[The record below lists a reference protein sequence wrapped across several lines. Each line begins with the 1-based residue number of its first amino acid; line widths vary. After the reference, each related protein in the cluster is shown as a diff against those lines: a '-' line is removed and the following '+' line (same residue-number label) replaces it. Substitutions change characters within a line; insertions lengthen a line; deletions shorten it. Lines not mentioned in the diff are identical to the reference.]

1 MGKRNTNKRQ
11 METFL
16 AAYSTQ
22 TAVPTGTLVNATTA
36 LNLPDG
42 NIAAISKDLYSTV
55 RANGVFLVAGDTA
68 TQVRKIQILQG
79 TPKSAA
85 LQTVDGWHAGHKA
98 YVGSQDIE
106 RSTVQ
111 SFSFTRPNVGT
122 RNTVY
127 VTGFARPEDEQ
138 AYGLR
143 TAIRG
148 TRQFRDYGT
157 NENSVYTSYVT
168 PDYTVLGYT
177 DAQAVSALLH
187 NLFYTTNLYS
197 KQYGMGLSQHGNKDF
212 AVLGLDTTG
221 AATGVTIGSVV
232 NGTSIPFLVQNGTT
246 YTIVADHALV
256 QTFGAAIAA
265 GVPTTAV
272 IVPINPTVDHT
283 SADPINAVLF
293 LGLDEN
299 RAIAFS
305 DITNVRTTV
314 LVELADSF
322 RNSLQLPTTITQT
335 SRAKEAINTGF
346 NLWVQYRNSAEYGIF
361 NAQNQPHGDFY
372 VQAPIYFS
380 NTESQLY
387 NVYII
392 DFQNTETTLTTSE
405 PDPQKTV
412 IVLPAG
418 ITNGTATAGT
428 ILATGFT
435 YSATNTALPPLLE
448 GTIGDWLQTSVTFN
462 SHIFTGAA
470 TATTYFGV

>member
-16 AAYSTQ
+16 AAYGSQ
-22 TAVPTGTLVNATTA
+22 SAVPSGALVNATTA

-42 NIAAISKDLYSTV
+42 NIAAISTDLYSTV

-85 LQTVDGWHAGHKA
+85 IHTVDGWHAGHRA
-98 YVGSQDIE
+98 YVASQEIE
-106 RSTVQ
+106 RSTIQ

-127 VTGFARPEDEQ
+127 VTGFARPEDEK

-168 PDYTVLGYT
+168 PDYTALGYT
-177 DAQAVSALLH
+177 DAQATSALIH
-187 NLFYTTNLYS
+187 NLFYKTDLFS
-197 KQYGMGLSQHGNKDF
+197 KQYGIGLNQHGNKDF
-212 AVLGLDTTG
+212 VVLGLDTTG
-221 AATGVTIGSVV
+221 TAAGVAIGSVV
-232 NGTSIPFLVQNGTT
+232 NGTAIDFLVQNGTT
-246 YTIVADHALV
+246 YTLVADYALV
-256 QTFGAAIAA
+256 QTFGQAIAN
-265 GVPTTAV
+265 GVPTTAT
-272 IVPINPTVDHT
+272 IVPLDPTVDHST
-283 SADPINAVLF
+283 ADPLDAVLF
-293 LGLDEN
+293 MGLDEN

-322 RNSLQLPTTITQT
+322 RDSLQLPTTITQT
-335 SRAKEAINTGF
+335 SRAKEAVNTGF
-346 NLWVQYRNSAEYGIF
+346 NLWVQYRNSAEFGIF
-361 NAQNQPHGDFY
+361 NAQNQPHGDFF
-372 VQAPIYFS
+372 VQAPIYFT
-380 NTESQLY
+380 NTEAALY

-412 IVLPAG
+412 IVLPAR
-418 ITNGTATAGT
+418 ITNGTADADT
-428 ILATGFT
+428 IGATGYT

-448 GTIGDWLQTSVTFN
+448 GTIGDWLQSSVTYN